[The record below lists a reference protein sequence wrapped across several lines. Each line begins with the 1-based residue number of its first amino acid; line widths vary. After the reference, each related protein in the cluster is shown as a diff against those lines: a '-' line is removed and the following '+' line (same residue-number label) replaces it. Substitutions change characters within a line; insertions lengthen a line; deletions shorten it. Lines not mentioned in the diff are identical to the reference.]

1 VSLIDSFI
9 DKSDIAHGLLLSCLE
24 TLALLPPQLFE
35 ISPSIR
41 GLIAKVRS
49 HLNSS
54 NPNLQLLAARC
65 LKSLPLSLWMNGD
78 RKHDTWEKEWKQIM
92 RGLESRDDLIR
103 KTVSHLLR
111 NYFDEHQLKIC
122 RTFSINSSSL
132 SSIISILV

>member
-1 VSLIDSFI
+1 MSLIDSFI

-41 GLIAKVRS
+41 GVIAKVRS

-78 RKHDTWEKEWKQIM
+78 GNTWGEKEWKQIM

-111 NYFDEHQLKIC
+111 NYFDEHQLKIFW
-122 RTFSINSSSL
+122 TFSINSVSL